1 MEAVKQKQT
10 DKFSFTSSV
19 KDDVW
24 HPQKGVKSYEWWYFD
39 ALSDDGR
46 DGVVIIFLDNFVF
59 SPRYNSLAAKAGLEK
74 LESFGEDFRKSDE
87 TPNIGATNTAFNPPS
102 FVPKNKVPA
111 IAFVYYRDGKPL
123 YRAYNEYPPEEFQA
137 SRTTPECRIGKN
149 SFKFESAPYGSGY
162 TLSINAKLRKNL
174 NLEAH
179 FEWLSVESDFT
190 PERALTTEESHI
202 WNLVA
207 PRSDVTGRITVSTD
221 KGLSKD
227 VVHFRGTGYHDH
239 NLDNRWLPETVQ
251 DWQWGRAHFS
261 DATAVFYR
269 YKEHGNHA
277 PITKLF
283 VVRHG
288 ELRERDADYEEQTHA
303 RDKFGLKFPSRLRLV
318 SADNMR
324 LRVKQTETIDSSFFY
339 LRFLSEM
346 TLTLRDGKPRK
357 AIGFSEHLAPKTL
370 KYRWLDF
377 LVSMRIGRNGK
388 GSFLP

>member
-1 MEAVKQKQT
+1 MEAVKT
-10 DKFSFTSSV
+10 EETGKFSFTSSI

-24 HPQKGVKSYEWWYFD
+24 HRKTSVKSYEWWYFD

-59 SPRYNSLAAKAGLEK
+59 SPRYNSLAAKG
-74 LESFGEDFRKSDE
+74 KSDDGQQ
-87 TPNIGATNTAFNPPS
+87 TPAGELNSTTMGELNPKSQIPNPES
-102 FVPKNKVPA
+102 NVPA
-111 IAFVYYRDGKPL
+111 VAFVYYRDGKPC
-123 YRAYNEYPPEEFQA
+123 YRAYNEYSPEDFRA
-137 SRTTPECRIGKN
+137 SDSVPECRIGKN
-149 SFKFESAPYGSGY
+149 SFKFEDAPYGSGY
-162 TLSINAKLRKNL
+162 TISINAKLRKNL

-179 FEWLSVESDFT
+179 FEWLSIESDFT
-190 PERALTTEESHI
+190 PERSLSNDESHV

-221 KGLSKD
+221 KGLNKD
-227 VVHFRGTGYHDH
+227 VIHFRGTGYHDH

-251 DWQWGRAHFS
+251 EWQWGRAHFS

-269 YKEHGNHA
+269 YKEHGENA

-288 ELRERDADYEEQTHA
+288 KLRERDAIYEEQTHS

-318 SADNMR
+318 TEDNMR
-324 LRVKQTETIDSSFFY
+324 LRVKQLETIDSSFFY

-357 AIGFSEHLAPKTL
+357 AIGFTEHLAPKTL

-377 LVSMRIGRNGK
+377 LVSMRIGRNGR

>member
-1 MEAVKQKQT
+1 MKAVKTKET
-10 DKFSFTSSV
+10 GKFSFTSSI
-19 KDDVW
+19 KADVW
-24 HPQKGVKSYEWWYFD
+24 HQKSSHKSYEWWYFD
-39 ALSDDGR
+39 ALSDNGR

-59 SPRYNSLAAKAGLEK
+59 SPRYNSLAGQRTPADEHPPTVNELNP
-74 LESFGEDFRKSDE
+74 ESRIPNLKS
-87 TPNIGATNTAFNPPS
+87 
-102 FVPKNKVPA
+102 KVPA
-111 IAFVYYRDGKPL
+111 IAFVYYRDGKPC
-123 YRAYNEYPPEEFQA
+123 YRAYNEYLPEDFWA
-137 SRTTPECRIGKN
+137 SDAVPECKIGEN
-149 SFKFESAPYGSGY
+149 SFKFEDAPYGSGY
-162 TLSINAKLRKNL
+162 SISINAKLRKNL

-179 FEWLSVESDFT
+179 FEWLSIESDFT
-190 PERALTTEESHI
+190 PDRSLSSDESHI

-221 KGLSKD
+221 KGLNKD

-269 YKEHGNHA
+269 YKEHGESA

-288 ELRERDADYEEQTHA
+288 ELRERDAGYEEQTHS

-318 SADNMR
+318 TEDNMR

-357 AIGFSEHLAPKTL
+357 AIGFSEHLAPKSL

>member
-1 MEAVKQKQT
+1 MKAAQPAKTEI
-10 DKFSFTSSV
+10 FSFASSI
-19 KDDVW
+19 KEDVW
-24 HPQKGVKSYEWWYFD
+24 HPNPSVKSYEWWYFD

-59 SPRYNSLAAKAGLEK
+59 SPRYNSLAGQRTMGDKN
-74 LESFGEDFRKSDE
+74 S
-87 TPNIGATNTAFNPPS
+87 AFIPDPS
-102 FVPKNKVPA
+102 SLPRKVPA
-111 IAFVYYRDGKPL
+111 IAFVYYRDGKPC
-123 YRAYNEYPPEEFQA
+123 YRAYNEYLPEEFWA
-137 SRTTPECRIGKN
+137 SEEIPTCVIGNN
-149 SFKFESAPYGSGY
+149 SFKYEEAPYGAGY
-162 TLSINAKLRKNL
+162 TISINAKLRKNL

-179 FEWLSVESDFT
+179 FEWLSIDSDFA
-190 PERALTTEESHI
+190 PDRKSNTTNAHI

-207 PRSDVTGRITVSTD
+207 PRADVTGRITVSTD
-221 KGLSKD
+221 KGINKD

-269 YKEHGNHA
+269 YKEHGA
-277 PITKLF
+277 SDPTTKLY

-288 ELRERDADYEEQTHA
+288 ELRERDADYEEQIHA
-303 RDKFGLKFPSRLRLV
+303 RNKFGLKYPTRLRLV
-318 SADNMR
+318 SEDNMR

-357 AIGFSEHLAPKTL
+357 AVGFTEHLAPKSL

-377 LVSMRIGRNGK
+377 LVNMRIGRNGK